1 MWKRTLRFPYRRF
14 HRDSST
20 SPIFLYSLN
29 DDDDD
34 DDDDVKLYIEA
45 SEQKTEEENE
55 EII

>member
-1 MWKRTLRFPYRRF
+1 MRFPYRRF

-20 SPIFLYSLN
+20 LYSLID

-45 SEQKTEEENE
+45 SEQKN
-55 EII
+55 

>member
-29 DDDDD
+29 DDDD
-34 DDDDVKLYIEA
+34 VKLYIEA

>member
-14 HRDSST
+14 HCDSST

-45 SEQKTEEENE
+45 SEQKN
-55 EII
+55 

>member
-34 DDDDVKLYIEA
+34 DDDDDGVKLYIEA
-45 SEQKTEEENE
+45 SEQKN
-55 EII
+55 